1 MRAAAPLPPAADK
14 TSRAEH
20 CPHQQR
26 RGRKRRSGQVAAPGV
41 QPPRSRK
48 YNVIGARHL
57 PRRGETTIQHVK
69 DIREV
74 KIHALSRTTSS
85 RADHAHLF
93 NGVNR
98 TRVAIYPNRL
108 TRTEPPIGIAG
119 NGKRTRNK
127 SATLAG
133 LYKPLISM
141 LYLAISPQYQN
152 CLNFLQPGSLPPLS

>member
-26 RGRKRRSGQVAAPGV
+26 RGRKRRSGEVAARGASLHARV
-41 QPPRSRK
+41 N
-48 YNVIGARHL
+48 NVIGARHL
-57 PRRGETTIQHVK
+57 PRRGETTIQHVE

-108 TRTEPPIGIAG
+108 TRTEPPLGIA
-119 NGKRTRNK
+119 GKRTRNK
-127 SATLAG
+127 SATLAS
-133 LYKPLISM
+133 LYKTLISQ
-141 LYLAISPQYQN
+141 LY
-152 CLNFLQPGSLPPLS
+152 